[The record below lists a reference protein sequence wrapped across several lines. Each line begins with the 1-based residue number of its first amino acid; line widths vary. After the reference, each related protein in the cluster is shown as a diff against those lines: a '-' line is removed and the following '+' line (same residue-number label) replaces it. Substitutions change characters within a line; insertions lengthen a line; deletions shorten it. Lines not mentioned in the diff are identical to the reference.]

1 MDTTGTIG
9 ETAIKIGDNKTEQ
22 LGKEEQKARFI
33 QLRAKGCSLAKIANE
48 LHVSK
53 GTLSNWNQDLELQIA
68 QAKAMELEALQEE
81 YYLLKE
87 GRIRLLGEQLKTIQ
101 QEIQKRDLSQVDT
114 DRLLELQIRYF
125 SELKVEYVETH
136 QKYKTGTK
144 LNSADVAESLELILS
159 RYKAGQINE
168 AQAKLEES
176 ILQSIL
182 KAIEQT
188 EIQRKLERLE
198 AVLKTRR

>member
-1 MDTTGTIG
+1 
-9 ETAIKIGDNKTEQ
+9 
-22 LGKEEQKARFI
+22 
-33 QLRAKGCSLAKIANE
+33 
-48 LHVSK
+48 
-53 GTLSNWNQDLELQIA
+53 
-68 QAKAMELEALQEE
+68 MELEALQEE

-136 QKYKTGTK
+136 QRYKIGTK
-144 LNSADVAESLELILS
+144 LNSADVAESLELVLS

-168 AQAKLEES
+168 TQAKLEES

-188 EIQRKLERLE
+188 EIRRKFERLE